1 MKIFI
6 GYEPREDIAYNVCV
20 HSILTRQ
27 PNAEVIPLVQQELRD
42 LGWYTRD
49 VDKLASTEFT
59 FTRFLVPELCNYN
72 GWALFIDCDTLITT
86 DIKDLFN
93 LADNRYAVMC
103 VKHDYKINTKYKMD
117 GQKQTTYPRK
127 NWSSVMLF
135 NCSHPSNRA
144 LSKRLIN
151 DPKTTGVYLHR
162 MSWLED
168 KDIGELNHTWNY
180 LADVYT
186 DILYPKLIHYTCGG
200 PWFKEY
206 TNHPFSDSWNT
217 ELEQYTAPNKT
228 YSLLYI

>member
-6 GYEPREDIAYNVCV
+6 GYEPREDIAYKVCV
-20 HSILTRQ
+20 HSILTR
-27 PNAEVIPLVQQELRD
+27 NSDVEIIPLVQQELRD

-59 FTRFLVPELCNYN
+59 FTRFLVPELCEYN
-72 GWALFIDCDTLITT
+72 GWALFIDCDTLITI
-86 DIKDLFN
+86 DIQELFN
-93 LADNRYAVMC
+93 LADDKYAVMC
-103 VKHDYKINTKYKMD
+103 VKHNYKVNNDYKMD
-117 GQKQTTYPRK
+117 GQKQTNYPRK

-144 LSKRLIN
+144 LSNRLIN
-151 DPKTTGVYLHR
+151 DLETTGAHLHR

-168 KDIGELNHTWNY
+168 KEIGELNHTWNY

-186 DILYPKLIHYTCGG
+186 DIPHPNIIHYTSGG

-206 TNHPFSDSWNT
+206 KNCPFSYNWNM
-217 ELEQYTAPNKT
+217 ELARSISPFP
-228 YSLLYI
+228 